1 MEKPF
6 FAYCMFFL
14 FRVWVGEGEG
24 KGGRDC
30 GSSGTKPP
38 SVICN
43 FPFVYPFSENRCFV
57 DSVIVYHMKR
67 QIEGSDF
74 KIFSWFLLS
83 SISRM
88 SCLVS
93 SCLSVD
99 LIKMDCACYSVS
111 LQFPALL

>member
-6 FAYCMFFL
+6 FACCMFFL
-14 FRVWVGEGEG
+14 VRVWVGW
-24 KGGRDC
+24 GGGGGDC

-57 DSVIVYHMKR
+57 DSVIVHHMKR
-67 QIEGSDF
+67 QIEGSNF

-83 SISRM
+83 SIEEDELSCQLM
-88 SCLVS
+88 SER
-93 SCLSVD
+93 
-99 LIKMDCACYSVS
+99 
-111 LQFPALL
+111 